1 MILHYSVL
9 VLDMI
14 YWFIMTMEF
23 YITDQ
28 DTMKQ
33 YLSGQEEIN
42 AILGQPSD
50 DIPDV
55 FIHKPKR

>member
-1 MILHYSVL
+1 
-9 VLDMI
+9 MI

-42 AILGQPSD
+42 AVLGQPSD

-55 FIHKPKR
+55 FIHKPKK